1 MSNGKW
7 YPALPCSIFILCGA
21 FHFFA
26 PHRHFSF
33 LISHFSFHKKDRR
46 SGLFLFALFQY
57 RRQPGGNAREE
68 AEKRDLQHHDESK
81 RCRAGDDILNR
92 AVLADALDD
101 EEIHADRRC
110 NEGQLHIDQ
119 EHDIEPD
126 GIEAQRLDDRVEH
139 RQRDEDDGNCFQH
152 TPQNEQHDIDAD
164 EDDPAVHMPFRHER
178 HERLRDLQHRQ
189 DIAEEHSADHDGKD
203 HAGCLDGR
211 AEDPRHITDR
221 KAPVDEEC
229 DDERIDRALFDY
241 SIVKTQYAGHAVEI
255 AAAAAKDNV
264 DIVVAI
270 GGDGTINEIGRS
282 LVHTNT
288 ALGIIPCGSGNG
300 LARHLHIPMDAKAAI
315 DLLNTGECTCVDYG
329 KINDMPFFCT
339 CGVGFDAFVSL
350 KFADS
355 GKRGLLTYLENTLHE
370 SLTYE
375 PETYEIENEEGTIK
389 YKAFLIACAN
399 ASQYGNNAYIA
410 PQASLT
416 DGLMDVTILEP
427 FTVLDVP
434 SLSFQLF
441 NKTIDQNSRIKTMR
455 AKKIKIHR
463 TKEGVMHYDGD
474 PVMGGKDIEVEL
486 IPHGL
491 NVIISNKKK
500 EEEPFSLLQQIVE
513 YFSGLKPKHEELIK
527 QKYNHLFVLNRHLL
541 RRLSKK

>member
-1 MSNGKW
+1 MTAKKRIVFVVNPISGTQGKK
-7 YPALPCSIFILCGA
+7 AILKW
-21 FHFFA
+21 
-26 PHRHFSF
+26 
-33 LISHFSFHKKDRR
+33 I
-46 SGLFLFALFQY
+46 
-57 RRQPGGNAREE
+57 
-68 AEKRDLQHHDESK
+68 
-81 RCRAGDDILNR
+81 
-92 AVLADALDD
+92 
-101 EEIHADRRC
+101 
-110 NEGQLHIDQ
+110 
-119 EHDIEPD
+119 
-126 GIEAQRLDDRVEH
+126 
-139 RQRDEDDGNCFQH
+139 
-152 TPQNEQHDIDAD
+152 
-164 EDDPAVHMPFRHER
+164 
-178 HERLRDLQHRQ
+178 
-189 DIAEEHSADHDGKD
+189 
-203 HAGCLDGR
+203 
-211 AEDPRHITDR
+211 
-221 KAPVDEEC
+221 
-229 DDERIDRALFDY
+229 DERIDRALFDY

-315 DLLNTGECTCVDYG
+315 DLLNTGVCCCVDYG
-329 KINDMPFFCT
+329 KINEMPFFCT